1 MSGTNEKKSLL
12 PGQHEDGDLDFPF
25 SFPLSKPIPAFGK
38 DVTALELREPT
49 GQDAVTYG
57 LLSGGVYGET
67 WISLLTELTG
77 VPKESLLRMTAK
89 DTMKV
94 TRVLAGFFAQ
104 AAD

>member
-1 MSGTNEKKSLL
+1 MSGTEEKKTLL

-25 SFPLSKPIPAFGK
+25 LFPLAKAIPAFDQELRG
-38 DVTALELREPT
+38 LEIREPT
-49 GQDAVTYG
+49 GQDAVKYG

-67 WISLLTELTG
+67 WIELLTELTS
-77 VPKESLLRMTAK
+77 VPKASLLKMTAK

-94 TRVLAGFFAQ
+94 TAVLARFFAT